1 MDTQKDIRDKKDS
14 SLDRHSS
21 LTSNVFISD
30 TALEFIFKKTEKI
43 VTAMYMVTKFFPVEE
58 SLKIDI
64 RQISSKLL
72 HHVTSVGLLSIR
84 EKNER
89 MRMISGNLLE
99 LGALFDISY
108 RTGLVSSMNHDILG
122 TEINKLSENISVYNL
137 NQSGTES
144 LVFDEK
150 MFEVNQTV
158 DTTKF
163 KKTNAVAGLEKDD
176 VLYKGHAKS
185 KSVFYGTVKDFKDRL
200 NLPGVTKTSNKV
212 TSNKE
217 RRDQI
222 VKEVSKKG
230 EVSVK
235 DISLVIT
242 DCSEKTL
249 QRELLAL
256 VAEGVLLK
264 TGERRWSRYSMN
276 S

>member
-1 MDTQKDIRDKKDS
+1 MDTQKDIRDKKDLT
-14 SLDRHSS
+14 LDRHNS
-21 LTSNVFISD
+21 LTSNVFVSD
-30 TALEFIFKKTEKI
+30 TALEFIFKKTDKI
-43 VTAMYMVTKFFPVEE
+43 VTAMYMVTKFFPVDEN
-58 SLKIDI
+58 LKIDI

-72 HHVTSVGLLSIR
+72 HHVTSIGLLSIR

-89 MRMISGNLLE
+89 MKMISGNLLE

-144 LVFDEK
+144 FIFDEK
-150 MFEVNQTV
+150 MFEVNQTI
-158 DTTKF
+158 DATKL
-163 KKTNAVAGLEKDD
+163 KKTNAAVGLEKDA
-176 VLYKGHAKS
+176 VLYKGHARS
-185 KSVFYGTVKDFKDRL
+185 KSVFYGTVKDLKDRL
-200 NLPGVTKTSNKV
+200 NLPAVTKTSNKV

-222 VKEVSKKG
+222 IKEVSKKG